1 VTSVAKTATP
11 LTYLYCLV
19 ASARKPRVDGLPP
32 GVPGTGPARAIGAGG
47 GLWLIA
53 ADGAEA
59 ELDESALATGI
70 SNIDWVSRRAMGHER
85 VIEHFL
91 PAAAVIPMQ
100 LFTIF
105 TSDERAL
112 AHVSKSRA
120 RINKAVARI
129 KGHHEWGLRV
139 TWDEQ
144 AARSSVEAS
153 HSLRSKTA
161 RPGGAAYL
169 ARKRDLL
176 ELGRSQMTAARA
188 SAAKLFR
195 QMSKEATAA
204 ARHTDTEQAAP
215 GSRLLL
221 SAAFLVPV
229 KKSTAFRNALKKQ
242 AQPLSGHGLVISLSG
257 PWPAYNFI

>member
-1 VTSVAKTATP
+1 M
-11 LTYLYCLV
+11 
-19 ASARKPRVDGLPP
+19 
-32 GVPGTGPARAIGAGG
+32 RAVGAGA
-47 GLWLIA
+47 GLWLIV
-53 ADGAEA
+53 ADATEA
-59 ELDESALATGI
+59 ELGEASIDKGLG
-70 SNIDWVSRRAMGHER
+70 NLDWVSRRAIGHER

-91 PAAAVIPMQ
+91 SAAAIVPMQ

-112 AHVSKSRA
+112 AHVAKSQA
-120 RINKAVARI
+120 RINRAVARVQ
-129 KGHHEWGLRV
+129 GHHEWGLRV

-144 AARSSVEAS
+144 AARKAVEAA
-153 HSLRSKTA
+153 HA
-161 RPGGAAYL
+161 RAKAGSPGGAAYL

-176 ELGRSQMTAARA
+176 DVGRAQMADAKTT
-188 SAAKLFR
+188 AAKLFR

-204 ARHTDTEQAAP
+204 SRQTETEQAAP

-229 KKSTAFRNALKKQ
+229 KKSTAFRNSLRAHMESVAGQ
-242 AQPLSGHGLVISLSG
+242 GLVISLSG

>member
-1 VTSVAKTATP
+1 V

-19 ASARKPRVDGLPP
+19 VSARKPRIAGVPA
-32 GVPGTGPARAIGAGG
+32 GVPGTGAVRAIAAGG

-53 ADGAEA
+53 ADAAES
-59 ELDESALATGI
+59 ELGETALAKGI
-70 SNIDWVSRRAMGHER
+70 SNLDWVSRRAMGHER

-91 PAAAVIPMQ
+91 SATAVLPMQ
-100 LFTIF
+100 LFTMF
-105 TSDERAL
+105 KSDERAL
-112 AHVSKSRA
+112 EHVAKSRA

-153 HSLRSKTA
+153 HAPQSKTA
-161 RPGGAAYL
+161 RPAGAAYL

-176 ELGRSQMTAARA
+176 DLGRSQIAAARV

-229 KKSTAFRNALKKQ
+229 KKSSAFRAALKKQ
-242 AQPLSGHGLVISLSG
+242 AQPLAGRGLVVSLSG